1 MCDDVSTLDIVL
13 FNLLSFM
20 GGVFSGMFAG
30 IQLRNTMLRSRSRD
44 NISQMNHHTLTS
56 NQRPYRPEDLDRDR
70 DIMPIASAPLA
81 NAVHA
86 ESYPKE
92 SYPKESYSKQEIVI
106 RTTE

>member
-30 IQLRNTMLRSRSRD
+30 IQLRNTMLKSRSRD
-44 NISQMNHHTLTS
+44 NLSQMNHHTLTS
-56 NQRPYRPEDLDRDR
+56 NQRPFLPEDRDR
-70 DIMPIASAPLA
+70 DMMPPASASAPVA
-81 NAVHA
+81 SAVQA
-86 ESYPKE
+86 ESYP
-92 SYPKESYSKQEIVI
+92 KQEIVI

>member
-1 MCDDVSTLDIVL
+1 MCDVSTLDIVL

-20 GGVFSGMFAG
+20 GGVVSGMFAG
-30 IQLRNTMLRSRSRD
+30 IQLRNTMLKSRSRD

-56 NQRPYRPEDLDRDR
+56 NQRPFRPEDQDR
-70 DIMPIASAPLA
+70 DIMPPASAPLA
-81 NAVHA
+81 SAVHA

-92 SYPKESYSKQEIVI
+92 SYPKQEIVI